1 MRDLNKFKGCL
12 IGGAVGD
19 ALGYAVEFLPAVSIF
34 QKYGEKGIT
43 EYELHHGAAEI
54 SDDTQMTLFTAT
66 GLLVG
71 TTRGMTRG
79 IMGDYA
85 ECYIAYSYR
94 DWYRTQTEKY
104 PLPEEY
110 HYSWLVN
117 VPEMFNR
124 RAPGNTC
131 LSALAQGGN
140 GTLENPLNHSKG
152 CGGIMRVAPI
162 GLYFCDKRHDPEEI
176 DIIGAKAAVLTHG
189 HELGYIPAAMLVHI
203 ILKISEYGD
212 TILEAT
218 KDAMC
223 MMPVIFHNAKHMNE
237 LLTLIQKAI
246 ALTEENTD
254 DLDAIRQLGEG
265 WVAEETLAIAVYC
278 ALKYSNDFEKGIIA
292 AVNHDGDSDSTGAV
306 AGNILGAALGF
317 DAIPQKYL
325 NNLELKDIILEIA
338 EDLHHDCKIAEYGPR
353 DKLWESKYVAMAY
366 KMDDNT
372 ASYRVEKEQ

>member
-1 MRDLNKFKGCL
+1 MRDLSKFKGCL

-19 ALGYAVEFLPAVSIF
+19 ALGYAVEFLPAGSIF
-34 QKYGEKGIT
+34 KKYGENGIT
-43 EYELHHGAAEI
+43 EYELRHGVAEI

-117 VPEMFNR
+117 VPEMFSR

-140 GTLENPLNHSKG
+140 GTFENPLNHSKG

-162 GLYFCDKRHDPEEI
+162 GLYFCDKRHEPEEI
-176 DIIGAKAAVLTHG
+176 DIIGAKAAALTHG

-203 ILKISEYGD
+203 ILRISEYGD
-212 TILEAT
+212 TILEAV

-223 MMPVIFHNAKHMNE
+223 MMPSIFPKAKHMDE

-246 ALTEENTD
+246 VLSEEGMD

-278 ALKYSNDFEKGIIA
+278 ALKYSDDFEKSIIA

-306 AGNILGAALGF
+306 AGNILGAALGI

-325 NNLELKDIILEIA
+325 NDLELKDIILEIA
-338 EDLHHDCKIAEYGPR
+338 EDLHHDCQIAEYGPW
-353 DKLWESKYVAMAY
+353 DHLWESKYIEMSY
-366 KMDDNT
+366 KKDDST
-372 ASYRVEKEQ
+372 ASHRMEREK

>member
-19 ALGYAVEFLPAVSIF
+19 ALGYAVEFLPASAIF
-34 QKYGEKGIT
+34 RKYGENGIAD
-43 EYELHHGAAEI
+43 YALHHGVAEI

-66 GLLVG
+66 GLLLG

-85 ECYIAYSYR
+85 GYIEYSYR
-94 DWYRTQTEKY
+94 DWYRTQTEKI

-117 VPEMFNR
+117 RPEMFSR

-131 LSALAQGGN
+131 LSALAQGET
-140 GTLENPLNHSKG
+140 GTLEKPLNHSKG
-152 CGGIMRVAPI
+152 CGGIMRIAPI
-162 GLYFCDKRHDPEEI
+162 GLYFCDKRHKPEEI
-176 DIIGAKAAVLTHG
+176 DIIGAKAAALTHG

-203 ILKISEYGD
+203 ILRISEYGD
-212 TILEAT
+212 TILEAV

-223 MMPVIFHNAKHMNE
+223 MMPAIFPKAKHMGE
-237 LLTLIQKAI
+237 LLALIQKAI
-246 ALTEENTD
+246 TLSTENID

-278 ALKYSNDFEKGIIA
+278 ALKYSDDFEKGIIA

-306 AGNILGAALGF
+306 AGNILGAARGF
-317 DAIPQKYL
+317 DAIPRRFIDK
-325 NNLELKDIILEIA
+325 LELKDIILEIA
-338 EDLHHDCKIAEYGPR
+338 EDLHHDCQITGYGPR
-353 DKLWESKYVAMAY
+353 DDLWESKYIRMTY
-366 KMDDNT
+366 SGNL
-372 ASYRVEKEQ
+372 

>member
-19 ALGYAVEFLPAVSIF
+19 ALGYAVEFLSASDIF
-34 QKYGEKGIT
+34 KKYGENGIT
-43 EYELHHGAAEI
+43 EYELHNGIAEI

-117 VPEMFNR
+117 IPEMFSC

-140 GTLENPLNHSKG
+140 GTLENPLNNSKG
-152 CGGIMRVAPI
+152 CGGVMRVAPI
-162 GLYFCDKRHDPEEI
+162 GLYFCDKRHEPEEI
-176 DIIGAKAAVLTHG
+176 DIIGAKAAALTHG
-189 HELGYIPAAMLVHI
+189 HELGYVPAAMIVHI
-203 ILKISEYGD
+203 ISRISEHSD
-212 TILEAT
+212 TILEAVN
-218 KDAMC
+218 DAISIV
-223 MMPVIFHNAKHMNE
+223 PGIFPESKYMGE
-237 LLTLIQKAI
+237 LLELLEKAV
-246 ALTEENTD
+246 ALSAENTD

-278 ALKYSNDFEKGIIA
+278 ALKYSDNFEKGIIA
-292 AVNHDGDSDSTGAV
+292 SVNHDGDSDSTGAV
-306 AGNILGAALGF
+306 AGNILGAALGI

-325 NNLELKDIILEIA
+325 DKLELKDVILEIA
-338 EDLHHDCKIAEYGPR
+338 EDLHHDCQISEYGPR
-353 DKLWESKYVAMAY
+353 DNLWESKYIEMAY
-366 KMDDNT
+366 KNDDSI
-372 ASYRVEKEQ
+372 ASYGMEREK

>member
-19 ALGYAVEFLPAVSIF
+19 ALGYAVEFLPAASIF
-34 QKYGEKGIT
+34 EKYGEKGIT
-43 EYELHHGAAEI
+43 EYELRHGDAEI

-71 TTRGMTRG
+71 NTRGMTRG

-104 PLPEEY
+104 PLPEEF

-117 VPEMFNR
+117 IPELFSR

-131 LSALAQGGN
+131 LSALAQSGN
-140 GTLENPLNHSKG
+140 GTLETPLNHSKG

-162 GLYFCDKRHDPEEI
+162 GLYFCDKQYEPEEI

-203 ILKISEYGD
+203 ILRISEYGY
-212 TILEAT
+212 TILDAV
-218 KDAMC
+218 KDAAC
-223 MMPVIFHNAKHMNE
+223 TMPAIFPNAKHMDE
-237 LLTLIQKAI
+237 LLALIQKAI
-246 ALTEENTD
+246 TLSNENMD
-254 DLDAIRQLGEG
+254 DIDAIRQLGEG

-278 ALKYSNDFEKGIIA
+278 ALKHSDDFEKGIIA

-306 AGNILGAALGF
+306 TGNILGSALGF
-317 DAIPQKYL
+317 GAIPQKYIDK
-325 NNLELKDIILEIA
+325 LELKNVIIEVA
-338 EDLHHDCKIAEYGPR
+338 EDLHHDCQISEYGPR
-353 DKLWESKYVAMAY
+353 DKLWESKYISM
-366 KMDDNT
+366 
-372 ASYRVEKEQ
+372 SYSGKT

>member
-12 IGGAVGD
+12 IGGAIGD

-34 QKYGEKGIT
+34 KKYGERGIT
-43 EYELHHGAAEI
+43 EYELHHGIAEI

-66 GLLVG
+66 GLLIG

-79 IMGDYA
+79 VMGDYA
-85 ECYIAYSYR
+85 ECYIAHSYR

-117 VPEMFNR
+117 IPEMFNR

-131 LSALAQGGN
+131 MSALAQGGN
-140 GTLENPLNHSKG
+140 GTFENPLNHSKG

-162 GLYFCDKRHDPEEI
+162 GLYFCDKRYEPEEV
-176 DIIGAKAAVLTHG
+176 DIIGAKAAALTHG

-203 ILKISEYGD
+203 ILRISAYGD
-212 TILEAT
+212 TILEAV
-218 KDAMC
+218 KDAMR
-223 MMPVIFHNAKHMNE
+223 MMPAIFPNAKHMNE
-237 LLTLIQKAI
+237 LLALVQKAVV
-246 ALTEENTD
+246 LSNENMEEF
-254 DLDAIRQLGEG
+254 DAIRRLGEG
-265 WVAEETLAIAVYC
+265 WTAEETLAIAVYC
-278 ALKYSNDFEKGIIA
+278 ALKHSDNFEKGIIA

-317 DAIPQKYL
+317 SAIPQKYL
-325 NNLELKDIILEIA
+325 DNLELKDTILEIA
-338 EDLHHDCKIAEYGPR
+338 EDLYHDCQISEYGPR
-353 DKLWESKYVAMAY
+353 DDLWESKYISM
-366 KMDDNT
+366 
-372 ASYRVEKEQ
+372 SYGRKA